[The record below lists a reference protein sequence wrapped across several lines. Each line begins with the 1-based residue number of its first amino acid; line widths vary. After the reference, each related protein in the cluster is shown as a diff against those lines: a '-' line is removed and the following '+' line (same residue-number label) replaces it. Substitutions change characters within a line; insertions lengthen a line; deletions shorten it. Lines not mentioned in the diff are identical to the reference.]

1 MGWLA
6 DKLGRKRSI
15 QLVCA
20 LCVAASAFTVGSANI
35 VMFLVG
41 RALQGLGAGMINTIC
56 PLYQSEVS
64 PAHARGEMVGMHA
77 VFLVAGYVS
86 TPCLRTDNDPLLMR
100 GCLSRLELA
109 GLA

>member
-1 MGWLA
+1 MNSLYAAGGLIGCLTMGGLA

-20 LCVAASAFTVGSANI
+20 LCVVFSAFTTASVNI
-35 VMFLVG
+35 AMFLVG
-41 RALQGLGAGMINTIC
+41 RGLQGLAAGMINTIC

-77 VFLVAGYVS
+77 VFLVAGYVRAV
-86 TPCLRTDNDPLLMR
+86 PMR
-100 GCLSRLELA
+100 LGR
-109 GLA
+109 